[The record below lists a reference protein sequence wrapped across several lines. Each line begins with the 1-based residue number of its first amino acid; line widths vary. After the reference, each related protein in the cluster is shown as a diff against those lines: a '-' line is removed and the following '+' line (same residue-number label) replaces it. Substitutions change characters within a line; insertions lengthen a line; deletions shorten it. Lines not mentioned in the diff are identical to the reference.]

1 MRPHRRGAYEIRS
14 CYIAQLTPTKQAEA
28 MKKCRL
34 TVKQR
39 EQQVQHLKFL
49 VTQLYQET
57 GGRREWWQAA
67 KRAISLSPATNARK
81 AALQRQLDT
90 LVRNHSA

>member
-1 MRPHRRGAYEIRS
+1 V
-14 CYIAQLTPTKQAEA
+14 QLTPTEEDEA
-28 MKKCRL
+28 MKKGSL

-57 GGRREWWQAA
+57 GGRREWWQVA

-81 AALQRQLDT
+81 AALQRQLDALT
-90 LVRNHSA
+90 GNHSA

>member
-1 MRPHRRGAYEIRS
+1 V
-14 CYIAQLTPTKQAEA
+14 QLTPTEEDEA
-28 MKKCRL
+28 MEKRSL

-39 EQQVQHLKFL
+39 EQQVQHLMFL

-57 GGRREWWQAA
+57 GGRREWWQVA

-81 AALQRQLDT
+81 AALQRQLDALT
-90 LVRNHSA
+90 GNHSA